1 VSRNRTR
8 AWPLQLLHRGEMADP
23 LPILRGN
30 LELLVLKALSVSS
43 MHGYAITDWLERRA
57 GGNLELLD
65 SALYQALYRLE
76 GRRLIKATWGLTEN
90 SRRARFYSLTD
101 VGRATLR
108 AEVSQWNRYTKTV
121 SGILATP
128 A

>member
-1 VSRNRTR
+1 
-8 AWPLQLLHRGEMADP
+8 MADP

-30 LELLVLKALSVSS
+30 LEVLVLKALSVAS
-43 MHGYAITDWLERRA
+43 MHGYAITDWLEQRSD
-57 GGNLELLD
+57 GNLELLD

-76 GRRLIKATWGLTEN
+76 GRRLIKATWGLSDN
-90 SRRARFYSLTD
+90 NRRARFYSLTE

-108 AEVSQWNRYTKTV
+108 AEVAQWNRYARTV
-121 SGILATP
+121 SGILAAP